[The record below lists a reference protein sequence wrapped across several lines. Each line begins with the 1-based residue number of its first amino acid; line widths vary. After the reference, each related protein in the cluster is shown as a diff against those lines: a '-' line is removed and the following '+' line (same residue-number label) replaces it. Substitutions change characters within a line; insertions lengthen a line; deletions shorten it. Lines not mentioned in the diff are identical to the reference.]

1 VKDVVCDYGVYY
13 CDSEKR
19 THDLIEICN
28 SKHNAELICKIL
40 NADLQH
46 KVYKPKE
53 KDMLFYVRKYSIL
66 HNDYVLV
73 VYRTKTT
80 DVYHTMGEI
89 KARSMEEIKRIDW
102 NDYTP
107 EHENYWKEHGY
118 EILNWVDIHSKEVYE

>member
-1 VKDVVCDYGVYY
+1 MSNYYVVKDVVCDYGVYY

-53 KDMLFYVRKYSIL
+53 KDMTSLVLLGVKVRIL
-66 HNDYVLV
+66 MFLLDLKILIFQTLVAELHLV
-73 VYRTKTT
+73 VF
-80 DVYHTMGEI
+80 
-89 KARSMEEIKRIDW
+89 RISFLQ
-102 NDYTP
+102 YSA
-107 EHENYWKEHGY
+107 
-118 EILNWVDIHSKEVYE
+118 I